1 MSIWWTTSLCNLCWR
16 HNDKWR
22 QDLMSRPSLR
32 AARCIKIRSDLE
44 WIWLFLWQLNL
55 WILRSLRYWY
65 SATFTLCWWL
75 NKGHYQGHWFCWF
88 RRNKSFERIPRKSNL
103 EHWRSNQRCNFPSQ
117 KLLKLLLL
125 RQDKLVY
132 TSTGKSV
139 MWDGFYIEAS
149 VYNDEF
155 TRNRILLYY
164 YEEPVYNLSDDDSET
179 PANLVDDIF
188 ISIKIN
194 PRD

>member
-1 MSIWWTTSLCNLCWR
+1 MYAFPENPIQST
-16 HNDKWR
+16 DGV
-22 QDLMSRPSLR
+22 
-32 AARCIKIRSDLE
+32 IKD
-44 WIWLFLWQLNL
+44 
-55 WILRSLRYWY
+55 
-65 SATFTLCWWL
+65 ATFLDKNYLKTTTL
-75 NKGHYQGHWFCWF
+75 
-88 RRNKSFERIPRKSNL
+88 P
-103 EHWRSNQRCNFPSQ
+103 
-117 KLLKLLLL
+117 
-125 RQDKLVY
+125 QDKLVY

-155 TRNRILLYY
+155 TDNRILLHY
-164 YEEPVYNLSDDDSET
+164 YEEPVYNLSGDDSET